1 MADANEAYIT
11 TVYNNSYQYF
21 NTAVNG
27 LVVKDTDSTY
37 SGIVGTDGQIIVW
50 DQNKW
55 IAKNPAEIKGGF
67 NYKEESYSGIIF
79 NDGSSFYSINMS
91 NNAAVNAVK
100 WNSATS
106 RVDLIAM
113 NDLHTI
119 NLASMVTGESYVIR
133 KDGAGTYTVNAVP
146 VLPGNSGA
154 LGQVY
159 IGGATSN
166 VFEVATPKNLMGLS
180 ETGKHIVVADPTAS
194 SWEVINLPAATG
206 GDTEYYH
213 LSVNSTGDYAYV
225 KVVDSLTANGLNL
238 SQNTTIATSANI
250 TSTATNLTAD
260 VTNFTSGLNYMFDI
274 TFDIYV
280 KDIIALIGD
289 GSVTGKSLIEKLPKV
304 TLKVGSEIL
313 GVYRVKTNQPVQ
325 TIHMSHV
332 IYDVDNPPIVTVEY
346 SIPSGGY
353 PTTPGD
359 DFIQYIADS
368 LIATITPC
376 GSSNPNA

>member
-55 IAKNPAEIKGGF
+55 IAKNPSEIKGGF

-91 NNAAVNAVK
+91 TNAAVNAVK
-100 WNSATS
+100 WNSDTS

-133 KDGAGTYTVNAVP
+133 TDGAGTYTVNAVP

-159 IGGATSN
+159 TGGATSN
-166 VFEVATPKNLMGLS
+166 VFEVATPTNLMGIS
-180 ETGKHIVVADPTAS
+180 ETGKNIVVADPTAS
-194 SWEVINLPAATG
+194 SWEVIKLPQAA
-206 GDTEYYH
+206 GDTEFYH
-213 LSVNSTGDYAYV
+213 LSVNSNGKYSYV
-225 KVVDSLTANGLNL
+225 QVVDSLTANGLNL
-238 SQNTTIATSANI
+238 SQDTTIATSANI
-250 TSTATNLTAD
+250 TSTATNLTAQ
-260 VTNFTSGLNYMFDI
+260 VANYTVGLNYNFDV

-289 GSVTGKSLIEKLPKV
+289 GSVTGKALIEKLPKI
-304 TLKVGSEIL
+304 TLKIGSEIL

-332 IYDVDNPPIVTVEY
+332 VYDVDTAPIITVEY
-346 SIPSGGY
+346 SIPSSGY
-353 PTTPGD
+353 PTTPGN

-368 LIATITPC
+368 LIATMTPC
-376 GSSNPNA
+376 GSDRPN

>member
-55 IAKNPAEIKGGF
+55 IAKNPSEIKGGF

-100 WNSATS
+100 WNSDTS

-133 KDGAGTYTVNAVP
+133 TDGAGTYTVNAVP
-146 VLPGNSGA
+146 VLPGNTGA

-159 IGGATSN
+159 TGGATSN

-194 SWEVINLPAATG
+194 SWEVINLPPAA
-206 GDTEYYH
+206 GDTEFYH
-213 LSVNSTGDYAYV
+213 LSVNSNGKYSYV
-225 KVVDSLTANGLNL
+225 QVVDSLTANGLNL
-238 SQNTTIATSANI
+238 SQDTTIATSANI
-250 TSTATNLTAD
+250 TSTATNLTAQ
-260 VTNFTSGLNYMFDI
+260 VANYTVGLNYNFDV

-289 GSVTGKSLIEKLPKV
+289 GSVTGKALIEKLPKI
-304 TLKVGSEIL
+304 TLKIGSEIL

-332 IYDVDNPPIVTVEY
+332 VYDVDTAPIITVEY
-346 SIPSGGY
+346 SIPSSGY
-353 PTTPGD
+353 PTTPGN

-368 LIATITPC
+368 LIATMTPC
-376 GSSNPNA
+376 GSDRPN

>member
-55 IAKNPAEIKGGF
+55 IAKNPSEIKGGF

-100 WNSATS
+100 WNSDTS

-133 KDGAGTYTVNAVP
+133 TDGAGTYTVNAVP
-146 VLPGNSGA
+146 VLPGNTGA

-159 IGGATSN
+159 TGGATSN

-180 ETGKHIVVADPTAS
+180 ETGKNIVVADPTAS
-194 SWEVINLPAATG
+194 SWEVIKLPPAA
-206 GDTEYYH
+206 GDTEFYH
-213 LSVNSTGDYAYV
+213 LSVNSNGKYSYV
-225 KVVDSLTANGLNL
+225 QVVDSLTANGLNL
-238 SQNTTIATSANI
+238 SQDTTIATSANI
-250 TSTATNLTAD
+250 TSTATNLTAQ
-260 VTNFTSGLNYMFDI
+260 VANYTVGLNYNFDV

-289 GSVTGKSLIEKLPKV
+289 GSVTGKALIEKLPKI
-304 TLKVGSEIL
+304 TLKIGSEIL

-332 IYDVDNPPIVTVEY
+332 VYDVDTAPIITVEY
-346 SIPSGGY
+346 SIPSSGY
-353 PTTPGD
+353 PTTPGN

-368 LIATITPC
+368 LIATMTPC
-376 GSSNPNA
+376 GSDRPN

>member
-55 IAKNPAEIKGGF
+55 IAKNPSEIKGGF

-100 WNSATS
+100 WNSDTS

-133 KDGAGTYTVNAVP
+133 TDGAGTYTVNAVP
-146 VLPGNSGA
+146 VLPGNTGA

-159 IGGATSN
+159 TGGATSN
-166 VFEVATPKNLMGLS
+166 VFEVATPTNLMGIS
-180 ETGKHIVVADPTAS
+180 ETGKNIVVADPTAS
-194 SWEVINLPAATG
+194 SWEVIKLPPAA
-206 GDTEYYH
+206 GDTEFYH
-213 LSVNSTGDYAYV
+213 LSVNSNGKYSYV
-225 KVVDSLTANGLNL
+225 QVVDSLTANGLNL
-238 SQNTTIATSANI
+238 SQDTTIATSANI
-250 TSTATNLTAD
+250 TSTATNLTAQ
-260 VTNFTSGLNYMFDI
+260 VANYTVGLNYNFDV

-289 GSVTGKSLIEKLPKV
+289 GSVTGKALIEKLPKI
-304 TLKVGSEIL
+304 TLKIGSEIL

-332 IYDVDNPPIVTVEY
+332 VYDVDTAPIITVEY
-346 SIPSGGY
+346 SIPSSGY
-353 PTTPGD
+353 PTTPGN

-368 LIATITPC
+368 LIATMTPC
-376 GSSNPNA
+376 GSDRPN

>member
-55 IAKNPAEIKGGF
+55 IAKNPSEIKGGF

-133 KDGAGTYTVNAVP
+133 TDGAGTYTVNAVP

-159 IGGATSN
+159 TGGATSN

-180 ETGKHIVVADPTAS
+180 ETGKNIVVADPTAS
-194 SWEVINLPAATG
+194 SWEVIKLPPAA
-206 GDTEYYH
+206 GDTEFYH
-213 LSVNSTGDYAYV
+213 LSVNSNGKYSYV
-225 KVVDSLTANGLNL
+225 QVVDSLTANGLNL
-238 SQNTTIATSANI
+238 SQDTTIATSANI
-250 TSTATNLTAD
+250 TSTATNLTAQ
-260 VTNFTSGLNYMFDI
+260 VANYTVGLNYNFDV

-289 GSVTGKSLIEKLPKV
+289 GSVTGKALIEKLPKI
-304 TLKVGSEIL
+304 TLKIGSEIL

-332 IYDVDNPPIVTVEY
+332 VYDVDTAPIITVEY
-346 SIPSGGY
+346 SIPSSGY
-353 PTTPGD
+353 PTTPGN

-368 LIATITPC
+368 LIATMTPC
-376 GSSNPNA
+376 GSDRPN

>member
-91 NNAAVNAVK
+91 TNAAVNAVK
-100 WNSATS
+100 WNSDTS

-133 KDGAGTYTVNAVP
+133 TDGAGTYTVNAVP

-159 IGGATSN
+159 TGGATSN
-166 VFEVATPKNLMGLS
+166 VFEVATPTNLMGIS
-180 ETGKHIVVADPTAS
+180 ETGKNIVVADPTAS
-194 SWEVINLPAATG
+194 SWEVIKLPPAA
-206 GDTEYYH
+206 GDTEFYH
-213 LSVNSTGDYAYV
+213 LSVNSNGKYSYV
-225 KVVDSLTANGLNL
+225 QVVDSLTANGLNL
-238 SQNTTIATSANI
+238 SQDTTIATSANI
-250 TSTATNLTAD
+250 TSTATNLTAQ
-260 VTNFTSGLNYMFDI
+260 VANYTVGLNYNFDV

-289 GSVTGKSLIEKLPKV
+289 GSVTGKALIEKLPKI
-304 TLKVGSEIL
+304 TLKIGSEIL

-332 IYDVDNPPIVTVEY
+332 VYDVDTAPIITVEY
-346 SIPSGGY
+346 SIPSSGY
-353 PTTPGD
+353 PTTPGN

-368 LIATITPC
+368 LIATMTPC
-376 GSSNPNA
+376 GSDRPN

>member
-55 IAKNPAEIKGGF
+55 IAKNPSEIKGGF

-91 NNAAVNAVK
+91 TNAAVNAVK
-100 WNSATS
+100 WNSDTS

-133 KDGAGTYTVNAVP
+133 TDGAGTYTVNAVP

-159 IGGATSN
+159 TGGATSN
-166 VFEVATPKNLMGLS
+166 VFEVATPKNLMGIS
-180 ETGKHIVVADPTAS
+180 ETGKNIVVADPTAS
-194 SWEVINLPAATG
+194 SWEVIKLPPAA
-206 GDTEYYH
+206 GDTEFYH
-213 LSVNSTGDYAYV
+213 LSVNSNGKYSYV
-225 KVVDSLTANGLNL
+225 QVVDSLTANGLNL
-238 SQNTTIATSANI
+238 SQDTTIATSANI
-250 TSTATNLTAD
+250 TSTATNLTAQ
-260 VTNFTSGLNYMFDI
+260 VANYTVGLNYNFDV

-289 GSVTGKSLIEKLPKV
+289 GSVTGKALIEKLPKI
-304 TLKVGSEIL
+304 TLKIGSEIL

-332 IYDVDNPPIVTVEY
+332 VYDVDTAPIITVEY
-346 SIPSGGY
+346 SIPSSGY
-353 PTTPGD
+353 PTTPGN

-368 LIATITPC
+368 LIATMTPC
-376 GSSNPNA
+376 GSDRPN

>member
-55 IAKNPAEIKGGF
+55 IAKNPSEIKGGF

-91 NNAAVNAVK
+91 TNAAVNAVK
-100 WNSATS
+100 WNSDTS

-133 KDGAGTYTVNAVP
+133 TDGAGTYTVNAVP
-146 VLPGNSGA
+146 VLPGNTGA

-159 IGGATSN
+159 TGGATSN
-166 VFEVATPKNLMGLS
+166 VFEVATPKNLMGIS
-180 ETGKHIVVADPTAS
+180 ETGKNIVVADPTAS
-194 SWEVINLPAATG
+194 SWEVIKLPPAA
-206 GDTEYYH
+206 GDTEFYH
-213 LSVNSTGDYAYV
+213 LSVNSNGKYSYV
-225 KVVDSLTANGLNL
+225 QVVDSLTANGLNL
-238 SQNTTIATSANI
+238 SQDTTIATSANI
-250 TSTATNLTAD
+250 TSTATNLTAQ
-260 VTNFTSGLNYMFDI
+260 VANYTVGLNYNFDV

-289 GSVTGKSLIEKLPKV
+289 GSVTGKALIEKLPKI
-304 TLKVGSEIL
+304 TLKIGSEIL

-332 IYDVDNPPIVTVEY
+332 VYDVDTAPIITVEY
-346 SIPSGGY
+346 SIPSSGY
-353 PTTPGD
+353 PTTPGN

-368 LIATITPC
+368 LIATMTPC
-376 GSSNPNA
+376 GSDRPN

>member
-55 IAKNPAEIKGGF
+55 IAKNPSEIKGGF

-91 NNAAVNAVK
+91 TNAAVNAVK
-100 WNSATS
+100 WNSDTS

-133 KDGAGTYTVNAVP
+133 TDGAGTYTVNAVP

-159 IGGATSN
+159 TGGATSN
-166 VFEVATPKNLMGLS
+166 VFEVATPTNLMGIS
-180 ETGKHIVVADPTAS
+180 ETGKNIVVADPTAS
-194 SWEVINLPAATG
+194 SWEVIKLPPAA
-206 GDTEYYH
+206 GDTEFYH
-213 LSVNSTGDYAYV
+213 LSVNSNGKYSYV
-225 KVVDSLTANGLNL
+225 QVVDSLTANGLNL
-238 SQNTTIATSANI
+238 SQDTTIATSANI
-250 TSTATNLTAD
+250 TSTATNLTAQ
-260 VTNFTSGLNYMFDI
+260 VANYTVGLNYNFDV

-289 GSVTGKSLIEKLPKV
+289 GSVTGKALIEKLPKI
-304 TLKVGSEIL
+304 TLKIGSEIL

-332 IYDVDNPPIVTVEY
+332 VYDVDTAPIITVEY
-346 SIPSGGY
+346 SIPSSGY
-353 PTTPGD
+353 PTTPGN

-368 LIATITPC
+368 LIATMTPC
-376 GSSNPNA
+376 GSDRPN